1 MTEGQVRAIVIAE
14 IKTCFEQI
22 SKDVAQLKA
31 ESKETREGIIK
42 NNEGIGRIERLL
54 KGDKDFEDEG
64 MAYQVKVAYE
74 YARKNTDSHIVERG
88 LKAIEHYENWEKAG
102 LWDLLLNMADKYKA
116 LKWFVAFTGIGT
128 VAGVV
133 NLISMILNHIK

>member
-22 SKDVAQLKA
+22 SKDVVQLKA
-31 ESKETREGIIK
+31 ESKETREEIIK

-74 YARKNTDSHIVERG
+74 YARRNTDSHIVERG
-88 LKAIEHYENWEKAG
+88 LKAIEHYERWEKAG
-102 LWDLLLNMADKYKA
+102 LWDLLLDMVDKYKV
-116 LKWFVAFTGIGT
+116 LKWFVVFTGIGT
-128 VAGVV
+128 MAGVV
-133 NLISMILNHIK
+133 NLISMILNHVK